1 MLFGKPRDYARFLDA
16 EDARCWWGAGCSAGR
31 FSPKTHLL
39 VVMPNGLGFAQ
50 WKHKS
55 AAAAAYR
62 TLAGIK
68 VTRTPAGLASAAT
81 TAVEKLAAA
90 SGVKVTTSGGPA
102 VTGQS
107 GGGTSRIEIIV
118 GVVLAIL
125 LGVAALLLI
134 RRRAA
139 RSALR

>member
-31 FSPKTHLL
+31 FSTKTHLV

-55 AAAAAYR
+55 AAAYR
-62 TLAGIK
+62 TLAGIT
-68 VTRTPAGLASAAT
+68 VTRTPAGLATAAT
-81 TAVEKLAAA
+81 AAVEKLAAA
-90 SGVKVTTSGGPA
+90 SGVKVSTSGGLA
-102 VTGQS
+102 LAGQS
-107 GGGTSRIEIIV
+107 GGGTNRIEIIV
-118 GVVLAIL
+118 GVVVAIL
-125 LGVAALLLI
+125 LGVAALLLV